1 MRPEHTPKPQCL
13 SRGGIVWLS
22 WRDIRARQRRKGT
35 ACRLRQTKALWLM
48 GLELKAI
55 SEFIS
60 HRERR
65 EMEENKVSAEV
76 REAMGKILAQD
87 VLTATGLTVNL
98 FEPVR
103 YKLMEE
109 ILSIEGIAIVDRN
122 ATGLVTIHLGEL
134 AFEIPVEKLK
144 EQDFVREVKRC

>member
-65 EMEENKVSAEV
+65 EMKKNKVSAEV
-76 REAMGKILAQD
+76 TRQAEQLLRFILWDYRDGVINIEEA
-87 VLTATGLTVNL
+87 
-98 FEPVR
+98 P
-103 YKLMEE
+103 KL
-109 ILSIEGIAIVDRN
+109 ILSIPQLAIVDRN
-122 ATGLVTIHLGEL
+122 ATGKVTITLGEL
-134 AFEIPVEKLK
+134 AFEIPVEKIK
-144 EQDFVREVKRC
+144 EQGFIKEVK